1 MRRGQSNSWRIEE
14 MRHRVAGNRINMP
27 EARRRA
33 AFRNL
38 MDGLIR
44 YERIKTTEA
53 RARAIRGETERLI
66 TIAINGTRAA
76 WGHLRSVVDDD
87 HRAEEVWVLARKGYF
102 SLDEEV
108 ASNEEREAQ
117 GKLPLSAEGRK
128 FREQRLKERQQELLK
143 IISDR
148 EEAQEALDAARQAM
162 AIQLHAR
169 RQILKQLPNEIV
181 VKKVFDE
188 LVPRYMERPGG
199 YTRIVK
205 LGRRA
210 GDAAEMAQ
218 IEFV

>member
-1 MRRGQSNSWRIEE
+1 

-33 AFRNL
+33 AFRN
-38 MDGLIR
+38 MIDGLLR

-53 RARAIRGETERLI
+53 RAKAIRGETEQI
-66 TIAINGTRAA
+66 IATAIRGTRAA

-87 HRAEEVWVLARKGYF
+87 DQAQEIWQLAHQGRF
-102 SLDEEV
+102 SLNDEIE
-108 ASNEEREAQ
+108 SNEDREAR
-117 GKLPLSAEGRK
+117 GKLPLSEEGRR
-128 FREQRLKERQQELLK
+128 FREQRLKERQDALLK
-143 IISDR
+143 IIVDR
-148 EEAQEALDAARQAM
+148 DEAEEALRAAREAM

-169 RQILKQLPNEIV
+169 RQILKQLPNELV

-188 LVPRYMERPGG
+188 LVPRYMDRPGG

-205 LGRRA
+205 LGRRV

-218 IEFV
+218 IELV

>member
-1 MRRGQSNSWRIEE
+1 

-38 MDGLIR
+38 MDGLLR

-53 RARAIRGETERLI
+53 RARAIRGETEHLI

-76 WGHLRSVVDDD
+76 WGHLRSVVEDD
-87 HRAEEVWVLARKGYF
+87 HQAEEVWLLARRGYF
-102 SLDEEV
+102 SLDEEI

-117 GKLPLSAEGRK
+117 GRLPLSAEGRK

-148 EEAQEALDAARQAM
+148 DEAQAALDAARQAM

-169 RQILKQLPNEIV
+169 RQILKQLPNELV

-188 LVPRYMERPGG
+188 LVPRYMDRPGG

-218 IEFV
+218 IELV

>member
-1 MRRGQSNSWRIEE
+1 

-33 AFRNL
+33 AFRN
-38 MDGLIR
+38 MIDGLLR

-53 RARAIRGETERLI
+53 RAKAIRGETEQI
-66 TIAINGTRAA
+66 IATAIRGTRAA

-87 HRAEEVWVLARKGYF
+87 DQAQEVWQLAHQGRF
-102 SLDEEV
+102 SLNDEVE
-108 ASNEEREAQ
+108 SNEDREAK
-117 GKLPLSAEGRK
+117 GKLPLSDEGRR
-128 FREQRLKERQQELLK
+128 FRQQRLKERQDALLK
-143 IISDR
+143 IIADR
-148 EEAQEALDAARQAM
+148 DEAEEALRAAREAM

-169 RQILKQLPNEIV
+169 RQILKQLPSELV

-188 LVPRYMERPGG
+188 LVPRYMDRPGG

-205 LGRRA
+205 LGRRV

-218 IEFV
+218 IELV

>member
-1 MRRGQSNSWRIEE
+1 

-33 AFRNL
+33 AFRN
-38 MDGLIR
+38 MIDGLLR

-53 RARAIRGETERLI
+53 RAKAIRGETEQI
-66 TIAINGTRAA
+66 IATAIRGTRAA

-87 HRAEEVWVLARKGYF
+87 DQAQEVWQLAHQGRF
-102 SLDEEV
+102 SLNDEIE
-108 ASNEEREAQ
+108 SNEDREAK
-117 GKLPLSAEGRK
+117 GKLPLSAEGRR
-128 FREQRLKERQQELLK
+128 FRQQRLKERQDALLK
-143 IISDR
+143 IIADR
-148 EEAQEALDAARQAM
+148 DEAEEALRAAREAM

-169 RQILKQLPNEIV
+169 RQILKQLPSELV

-188 LVPRYMERPGG
+188 LVPRYMDRPGG

-205 LGRRA
+205 LGRRV

-218 IEFV
+218 IELV

>member
-1 MRRGQSNSWRIEE
+1 

-76 WGHLRSVVDDD
+76 WGHLRSVVEDDQQ
-87 HRAEEVWVLARKGYF
+87 AEEVWLLARRGNF

-117 GKLPLSAEGRK
+117 GKLPLSDAGRK

-143 IISDR
+143 IISGR
-148 EEAQEALDAARQAM
+148 EEAQTALTAARQAM

-169 RQILKQLPNEIV
+169 RQILKQLPNEVV

-188 LVPRYMERPGG
+188 LVPRYMDRPGG

-205 LGRRA
+205 LGRRV

>member
-1 MRRGQSNSWRIEE
+1 

-44 YERIKTTEA
+44 YERIQTTEA
-53 RARAIRGETERLI
+53 RARAIRGETERII
-66 TIAINGTRAA
+66 TTAINGTRAA

-87 HRAEEVWVLARKGYF
+87 QQAEEVWLLARKGYF

-128 FREQRLKERQQELLK
+128 LREQRLKERQEDLLK

-148 EEAQEALDAARQAM
+148 EEAQAALTAAREAM

-169 RQILKQLPNEIV
+169 RQILKQMPNEVV

-188 LVPRYMERPGG
+188 LVPRYMDRPGG

-205 LGRRA
+205 LGRRV

>member
-1 MRRGQSNSWRIEE
+1 

-44 YERIKTTEA
+44 YERIQTTEA

-66 TIAINGTRAA
+66 TTAINGTRAA

-87 HRAEEVWVLARKGYF
+87 QQAEEVWLLARKGYF

-108 ASNEEREAQ
+108 ASNEDREAQ

-128 FREQRLKERQQELLK
+128 FREQRLKERQEDLLK

-148 EEAQEALDAARQAM
+148 EEAQAALTAAREAM

-169 RQILKQLPNEIV
+169 RQILKQMPNEVV

-188 LVPRYMERPGG
+188 LVPRYMDRPGG

-205 LGRRA
+205 LGRRV

>member
-1 MRRGQSNSWRIEE
+1 

-66 TIAINGTRAA
+66 TTAINGTRAA

-87 HRAEEVWVLARKGYF
+87 RRAEEVWLLARRGNF
-102 SLDEEV
+102 SLDQEV

-117 GKLPLSAEGRK
+117 GKLPLSEEGRK

-143 IISDR
+143 IIADR
-148 EEAQEALDAARQAM
+148 DEAQAALTAAREAM

-181 VKKVFDE
+181 VKKIFDE
-188 LVPRYMERPGG
+188 LVPRYMDRPGG

-205 LGRRA
+205 LGRRV

>member
-1 MRRGQSNSWRIEE
+1 

-66 TIAINGTRAA
+66 TVAINGTRAA

-87 HRAEEVWVLARKGYF
+87 HQAEDVWLLARRGHF
-102 SLDEEV
+102 SLDEKV
-108 ASNEEREAQ
+108 ASNEEREEQ

-143 IISDR
+143 IIADR
-148 EEAQEALDAARQAM
+148 DEAQAALDAARQAM

-169 RQILKQLPNEIV
+169 RQILKQLPNEVV
-181 VKKVFDE
+181 VKKIFDE
-188 LVPRYMERPGG
+188 LVPRYMDRPGG

>member
-1 MRRGQSNSWRIEE
+1 

-33 AFRNL
+33 AFRN
-38 MDGLIR
+38 MIDGLLR

-53 RARAIRGETERLI
+53 RAKAIRGETEQI
-66 TIAINGTRAA
+66 IATAIRGTRAA

-87 HRAEEVWVLARKGYF
+87 DQAQEVWQLAHQGRF
-102 SLDEEV
+102 SLNDEVE
-108 ASNEEREAQ
+108 SNEDREAK
-117 GKLPLSAEGRK
+117 GKLPLSNEGRR
-128 FREQRLKERQQELLK
+128 FRQQRLKERQDALLK
-143 IISDR
+143 IIADR
-148 EEAQEALDAARQAM
+148 DEAEEALRAAREAM

-169 RQILKQLPNEIV
+169 RQILKQLPSELV

-188 LVPRYMERPGG
+188 LVPRYMDRPGG

-205 LGRRA
+205 LGRRV

-218 IEFV
+218 IELV

>member
-1 MRRGQSNSWRIEE
+1 

-33 AFRNL
+33 AVRN
-38 MDGLIR
+38 MIDGLLR

-53 RARAIRGETERLI
+53 RAKAIRGETEQI
-66 TIAINGTRAA
+66 IATAIRGTRAA

-87 HRAEEVWVLARKGYF
+87 DQAQEIWQLAHQGRF
-102 SLDEEV
+102 SLNDEVE
-108 ASNEEREAQ
+108 SNEDREAR
-117 GKLPLSAEGRK
+117 GKLPLSTEGRR
-128 FREQRLKERQQELLK
+128 FREQRLKERQDALLK
-143 IISDR
+143 IIADR
-148 EEAQEALDAARQAM
+148 DEAEEALRAAREAM

-169 RQILKQLPNEIV
+169 RQILKQLPSELV

-188 LVPRYMERPGG
+188 LVPRYMDRPGG

-205 LGRRA
+205 LGRRV

-218 IEFV
+218 IELV

>member
-1 MRRGQSNSWRIEE
+1 

-53 RARAIRGETERLI
+53 RARAIRGETEHLI

-87 HRAEEVWVLARKGYF
+87 HQAEEVWLLARRGYF

-108 ASNEEREAQ
+108 ADNEEREAQ
-117 GKLPLSAEGRK
+117 GKLPLSEEGRK

-148 EEAQEALDAARQAM
+148 DEAQAALNAAREAM

-169 RQILKQLPNEIV
+169 RQILRQLPNELV

-188 LVPRYMERPGG
+188 LVPRYMDRPGG
-199 YTRIVK
+199 YTRIVN
-205 LGRRA
+205 LGRRV

-218 IEFV
+218 IELV

>member
-1 MRRGQSNSWRIEE
+1 

-44 YERIKTTEA
+44 YERIRTTEA
-53 RARAIRGETERLI
+53 RAKAIRGQTEHI
-66 TIAINGTRAA
+66 IATAIKGTRAA
-76 WGHLRSVVDDD
+76 WGHFRSVVQDDD
-87 HRAEEVWVLARKGYF
+87 QAKEIWLLARRGHLL
-102 SLDEEV
+102 LDEEV
-108 ASNEEREAQ
+108 ESNEEREAR
-117 GKLPLSAEGRK
+117 GKLPLSEAGRK
-128 FREQRLKERQQELLK
+128 FREQRLKDRQNEVLK
-143 IISDR
+143 VISDR
-148 EEAQEALDAARQAM
+148 NEAQAALDAAREAM
-162 AIQLHAR
+162 AIELHTR
-169 RQILKQLPNEIV
+169 RQILKELPNELV

-188 LVPRYMERPGG
+188 LVPRYMDRPGG

-205 LGRRA
+205 LGRRV

>member
-1 MRRGQSNSWRIEE
+1 

-53 RARAIRGETERLI
+53 RARAIRGQTERVI
-66 TIAINGTRAA
+66 SIAITGTRAA
-76 WGHLRSVVDDD
+76 WGHLRSVVQEDQQ
-87 HRAEEVWVLARKGYF
+87 AEEVWLLARKGRF

-108 ASNEEREAQ
+108 ETNEEREAK
-117 GKLPLSAEGRK
+117 GKLPLSDEGRK
-128 FREQRLKERQQELLK
+128 FREQRLKERQNELLK

-148 EEAQEALDAARQAM
+148 DEAQAALDAAREAM

-169 RQILKQLPNEIV
+169 RQILKQIPNELV
-181 VKKVFDE
+181 VKKIFDE
-188 LVPRYMERPGG
+188 LVPRYMDRPGG

-205 LGRRA
+205 LGRRV

-218 IEFV
+218 IELV

>member
-1 MRRGQSNSWRIEE
+1 

-33 AFRNL
+33 AFRN
-38 MDGLIR
+38 MIDGLLR

-53 RARAIRGETERLI
+53 RAKAIRGETEQI
-66 TIAINGTRAA
+66 IATAIRGTRAA

-87 HRAEEVWVLARKGYF
+87 DQAQEVWQLAHQGRF
-102 SLDEEV
+102 SLNDEIE
-108 ASNEEREAQ
+108 SNEDREAK
-117 GKLPLSAEGRK
+117 GKLPLSAEGRR
-128 FREQRLKERQQELLK
+128 FRQQRLKERQDALLK
-143 IISDR
+143 IIANRDEA
-148 EEAQEALDAARQAM
+148 EEALRAAREAM

-169 RQILKQLPNEIV
+169 RQILKQLPSELV

-188 LVPRYMERPGG
+188 LVPRYMDRPGG

-218 IEFV
+218 IELV

>member
-1 MRRGQSNSWRIEE
+1 

-33 AFRNL
+33 AFRSL

-53 RARAIRGETERLI
+53 RARAIRGQTERI
-66 TIAINGTRAA
+66 ISIAINGTRAA
-76 WGHLRSVVDDD
+76 WGHLRSVVQDDQQ
-87 HRAEEVWVLARKGYF
+87 AEEVWLLARKGRF

-108 ASNEEREAQ
+108 ETNEEREMK
-117 GKLPLSAEGRK
+117 GKLPLSDEGRK
-128 FREQRLKERQQELLK
+128 FREQRLKERQNELLK

-148 EEAQEALDAARQAM
+148 DEAQAALDAAREAM

-169 RQILKQLPNEIV
+169 RQILRQIPNELV

-188 LVPRYMERPGG
+188 LVPRYMDRPGG

-205 LGRRA
+205 LGRRV

-218 IEFV
+218 IELV

>member
-1 MRRGQSNSWRIEE
+1 

-33 AFRNL
+33 AFRN
-38 MDGLIR
+38 MIDGLLR
-44 YERIKTTEA
+44 YERIRTTEA
-53 RARAIRGETERLI
+53 RAKAIRGETEQI
-66 TIAINGTRAA
+66 IATAIRGTRAA

-87 HRAEEVWVLARKGYF
+87 DQAQEVWQLAHQGRF
-102 SLDEEV
+102 SLNDEVE
-108 ASNEEREAQ
+108 SNEDREAK
-117 GKLPLSAEGRK
+117 GKLPLSAEGRR
-128 FREQRLKERQQELLK
+128 FREQRLKERQNALLK

-148 EEAQEALDAARQAM
+148 DEAEEALRAAREAM

-169 RQILKQLPNEIV
+169 RQILKQLPSELV

-188 LVPRYMERPGG
+188 LVPRYMDRPGG

-205 LGRRA
+205 LGRRV

-218 IEFV
+218 IELV